1 MGFRVSSEQL
11 RRLNTKLIASD
22 PENTA
27 MLERQLLEVDETV
40 EKEGPP
46 PLGPVHEEPPSLGS
60 SVVNV
65 SQKRL
70 LDEIVVQ
77 PLPTKWVCRV
87 RSTRK
92 WPQG

>member
-1 MGFRVSSEQL
+1 
-11 RRLNTKLIASD
+11 
-22 PENTA
+22 

-40 EKEGPP
+40 EMVPDPQEGDRRGVDIQEGPP
-46 PLGPVHEEPPSLGS
+46 PLGPVLEEPPSLGS

-65 SQKRL
+65 PQKRL

-77 PLPTKWVCRV
+77 PLPSAKRVRSV

-92 WPQG
+92 RLRG